1 MVDIIRLNDD
11 PHRQTQQLLPWYVTG
26 TLDRDETALVAQH
39 LSECAEC
46 REDLEAEA
54 ALARELKALPGDADA
69 GWAALKAGIE
79 ADQPRGVPPATR
91 RRAPMRWNLA
101 GATGLAIAAS
111 VATFLLMRP
120 PLLYRTLAAPAGA
133 AAGNLVVIF
142 KPESPEAA
150 LRTVLVR
157 NGARIVDGPTAAGAY
172 VLHVADDQRAAVLAR
187 LKSDRNIS
195 LAEPIDGDAR

>member
-54 ALARELKALPGDADA
+54 ALARELKALPGDADQ

-79 ADQPRGVPPATR
+79 AGQPGGAPAVMR

-111 VATFLLMRP
+111 VSRP
-120 PLLYRTLAAPAGA
+120 
-133 AAGNLVVIF
+133 
-142 KPESPEAA
+142 
-150 LRTVLVR
+150 
-157 NGARIVDGPTAAGAY
+157 
-172 VLHVADDQRAAVLAR
+172 
-187 LKSDRNIS
+187 
-195 LAEPIDGDAR
+195 